1 MKISVSP
8 FLLLGAVLALTA
20 CDSVRQ
26 ELGLGRNPPDEFAVV
41 DRAPLSVP
49 PDFALRPPRPGA
61 PRPQEVE
68 VTSQAKQSLF
78 GEQTTG
84 KSAAHQSGGE
94 KDLLTALG
102 ADKADPA
109 IRQQLDR
116 EATQRVDGD
125 KHLIQELLW
134 WKNNT
139 PEGVAVDADAEAARI
154 KAAKEKGEPVGT
166 GATPIITR
174 DKSGWLGL

>member
-1 MKISVSP
+1 M
-8 FLLLGAVLALTA
+8 LTA

-61 PRPQEVE
+61 PRPQDVP
-68 VTSQAKQSLF
+68 TSAKATEALF
-78 GEQTTG
+78 GEKASSQS
-84 KSAAHQSGGE
+84 SARAAGND
-94 KDLLTALG
+94 KALLTALG

-109 IRQQLDR
+109 IRQQIDR
-116 EATQRVDGD
+116 EAAQRVDGD
-125 KHLIQELLW
+125 KHLVQELLW
-134 WKNNT
+134 WKNDT
-139 PEGVAVDADAEAARI
+139 PAGVAVDAEAEAARI
-154 KAAKEKGEPVGT
+154 KAAKDKGDPVNK
-166 GATPIITR
+166 GATPVIER